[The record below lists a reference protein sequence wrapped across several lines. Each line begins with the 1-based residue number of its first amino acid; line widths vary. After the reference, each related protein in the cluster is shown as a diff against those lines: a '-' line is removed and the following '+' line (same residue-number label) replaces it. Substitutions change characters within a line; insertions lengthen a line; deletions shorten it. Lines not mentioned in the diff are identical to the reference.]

1 MNAGLPGIGLSGL
14 FALLSGLFLPISLM
28 VRRTSR
34 NGRPKVGGLVA
45 MTLTVVLVDVI
56 LWYFVAKL
64 LGPTAPGHWH
74 IRIGH
79 VPVPTMLITLV
90 VLTVGVLFI
99 EVCARLLPTK
109 IPPVVPLPDPIWLA
123 EEELAAPR
131 PDPEVHAARIFLG
144 IPSVKDAEELSS
156 IPVASSARPS
166 TSIEVRS
173 S

>member
-34 NGRPKVGGLVA
+34 NGRPKVGALVA
-45 MTLTVVLVDVI
+45 MTLIVVLVDVI
-56 LWYFVAKL
+56 LWFFVAKL
-64 LGPTAPGHWH
+64 LGATGPGHWH

-79 VPVPTMLITLV
+79 FPVPTMLITLL

-99 EVCARLLPTK
+99 EICAGLLPTK
-109 IPPVVPLPDPIWLA
+109 IPPVVPLPDPIWLV
-123 EEELAAPR
+123 EEELAAH
-131 PDPEVHAARIFLG
+131 PDSETHAAQ
-144 IPSVKDAEELSS
+144 PSLELHFVEDADELSLA
-156 IPVASSARPS
+156 PGASPARPS
-166 TSIEVRS
+166 TTMAARS